1 MTNSS
6 GFLFHF
12 DPSHLP
18 SSKMSPSILLQRS
31 WLDSYV
37 YKLGLHI
44 SARILSW
51 TKIFF
56 CNLMTR
62 ARNRASP
69 EIYTFLKDKEYKQSS
84 WIFICRKSFLQVCTK
99 YEKITFE
106 PERGWCYLVAWR
118 WEQFWDISK
127 IASILC
133 HKSRTTLKEKSQNVI
148 WWFFFFSD
156 VQVHCRLQDIGKF
169 RQQDHLGCF
178 CPIILK
184 Q

>member
-1 MTNSS
+1 MYEDNDIFSS
-6 GFLFHF
+6 YWEHQMWQTVLGSYF
-12 DPSHLP
+12 
-18 SSKMSPSILLQRS
+18 ILIHHTCPAPKWVLVFSCRGQ

-37 YKLGLHI
+37 YPLGPSYI

-118 WEQFWDISK
+118 WEQFWNISK

-133 HKSRTTLKEKSQNVI
+133 HKPRTKLKEKSQNEI
-148 WWFFFFSD
+148 W
-156 VQVHCRLQDIGKF
+156 
-169 RQQDHLGCF
+169 
-178 CPIILK
+178 
-184 Q
+184 